1 MTVGKAIVTG
11 ASRGIGKASAIA
23 LAQMGFD
30 VAITARTMSKEDQS
44 PEPSGLSTAMLPGSL
59 EETAEIIR
67 SFNVQAFP
75 VYMDLMERDNLVPTA
90 EAIIDSLGHVDVL
103 LSNAVYS
110 GPGNYGRFLDNDLD
124 GVADRIFGNVTAQ
137 MFFLKPILA
146 SMVERGSG
154 TLLFMTS
161 AAAYEAPFAMPG
173 KGGWGSAYTVSKG
186 GFHRLAIQLGY
197 EYGIDGITTLNLQ
210 PGLVATERVKI
221 VRGPVENVASLGVEP
236 EVIGEV
242 VAHIASNIS
251 DYISGETIQL
261 QNVAKELGLISS
273 TDL

>member
-1 MTVGKAIVTG
+1 MARGKAVVTG

-23 LAQMGFD
+23 LAKIGFD
-30 VAITARTMSKEDQS
+30 VAITARTVSRADHA
-44 PEPSGLSTAMLPGSL
+44 PEPSGLSDKMLPGSL

-75 VYMDLMERDNLVPTA
+75 VYMDLMDRDQLGPTA
-90 EAIIDSLGHVDVL
+90 EAIISTLGCVDVL

-110 GPGNYGRFLDNDLD
+110 GPGNYGKFLDNDLND
-124 GVADRIFGNVTAQ
+124 VADRIFGNVTAQ

-161 AAAYEAPFAMPG
+161 AAAYESPFAMPG
-173 KGGWGSAYTVSKG
+173 KGGWGAAYTVSKG

-197 EYGIDGITTLNLQ
+197 EYGKDGVTALNLQ

-221 VRGPVENVASLGVEP
+221 LRGPVENVASLGVDP
-236 EVIGEV
+236 EIIGEV
-242 VAHIASNIS
+242 VAHVVSNTS
-251 DYISGETIQL
+251 DYVSGETIQL
-261 QNVAKELGLISS
+261 QKIARELGLL
-273 TDL
+273 TD

>member
-1 MTVGKAIVTG
+1 
-11 ASRGIGKASAIA
+11 
-23 LAQMGFD
+23 
-30 VAITARTMSKEDQS
+30 
-44 PEPSGLSTAMLPGSL
+44 
-59 EETAEIIR
+59 
-67 SFNVQAFP
+67 
-75 VYMDLMERDNLVPTA
+75 
-90 EAIIDSLGHVDVL
+90 
-103 LSNAVYS
+103 
-110 GPGNYGRFLDNDLD
+110 
-124 GVADRIFGNVTAQ
+124 
-137 MFFLKPILA
+137 
-146 SMVERGSG
+146 VERGSG

-242 VAHIASNIS
+242 VAHIASHTS

-261 QNVAKELGLISS
+261 QDVAKELGLISS

>member
-1 MTVGKAIVTG
+1 MAIGKAVVTG

-23 LAQMGFD
+23 LAKIGFD
-30 VAITARTMSKEDQS
+30 VAITARTVSKEDQA
-44 PEPSGLSTAMLPGSL
+44 PEPSGLSNTMLPGSL

-67 SFNVQAFP
+67 SHNAQALP
-75 VYMDLMERDNLVPTA
+75 VYMDLMDKDQLVPTA
-90 EAIIDSLGHVDVL
+90 EKIIDSLGRVDVL

-124 GVADRIFGNVTAQ
+124 DVADRIFGNVTAQ

-154 TLLFMTS
+154 ILLFMTS
-161 AAAYEAPFAMPG
+161 AAAYECPFAMPG

-197 EYGIDGITTLNLQ
+197 EYGIDGITALNLQ

-221 VRGPVENVASLGVEP
+221 VRGPVENVASLGVDP
-236 EVIGEV
+236 EIIGEV
-242 VAHIASNIS
+242 IAHITSNIS
-251 DYISGETIQL
+251 DYVSGETIQL
-261 QNVAKELGLISS
+261 QKVATELGIIPR
-273 TDL
+273 

>member
-1 MTVGKAIVTG
+1 MARGKAVVTG

-23 LAQMGFD
+23 LAKIGFD
-30 VAITARTMSKEDQS
+30 VAITARTVSREDHA
-44 PEPSGLSTAMLPGSL
+44 PEPSGLSDKMLPGSL

-75 VYMDLMERDNLVPTA
+75 VYMDLMERDDLVPTA

-146 SMVERGSG
+146 SMVEQESG